1 MESIQEQKEI
11 SGEVIFRRKFGK
23 HLCFLSITNKEL
35 TEQIEC
41 VLKAPEV
48 IKEIIIGDVIKAT
61 GEIVEH
67 KGVNKLEIKT
77 IEFLKKGSVTNLI
90 NEKRQEYIGKLK
102 KKENQ
107 SMSLCRSIKKG
118 LKCNNPNCIFRHEIL
133 TEEEK
138 QKIESFRETQRKA
151 YQLVH
156 EGDPLSKENKNK
168 KSSRNTEFADFLVKT
183 FGIET
188 IKKGIVLDIAGGKG
202 LTSFYLTTKYG
213 ITCKIIDP
221 RGVTLPKK
229 HKRTLQKNNLSI
241 EENRIMFTLDTCHD
255 LIQNCSLIIG
265 MHPDE
270 ATVDIVNVAL
280 TNKINFAVVPCCVFH
295 SKFPDRVLKN
305 GKPVVEYNDIVE
317 YILEKDND
325 IKVDFLNIEGRNKVL
340 YKSFTI

>member
-67 KGVNKLEIKT
+67 KGVNKLEIRT

-118 LKCNNPNCIFRHEIL
+118 LKCNNPNCIFRHEIK
-133 TEEEK
+133 T
-138 QKIESFRETQRKA
+138 
-151 YQLVH
+151 VH
-156 EGDPLSKENKNK
+156 KNSNSDKDNISNIIENKEIKQYYYYSN
-168 KSSRNTEFADFLVKT
+168 LVKKYT
-183 FGIET
+183 LAYILR
-188 IKKGIVLDIAGGKG
+188 VLDNAG
-202 LTSFYLTTKYG
+202 
-213 ITCKIIDP
+213 
-221 RGVTLPKK
+221 LPKSCVK
-229 HKRTLQKNNLSI
+229 IKVDQLSI
-241 EENRIMFTLDTCHD
+241 EE
-255 LIQNCSLIIG
+255 
-265 MHPDE
+265 
-270 ATVDIVNVAL
+270 
-280 TNKINFAVVPCCVFH
+280 
-295 SKFPDRVLKN
+295 
-305 GKPVVEYNDIVE
+305 
-317 YILEKDND
+317 
-325 IKVDFLNIEGRNKVL
+325 
-340 YKSFTI
+340 